1 MEWADEPY
9 EGIEFV
15 DERIARVPQRGGELP
30 GGPAQ
35 GDGSGEHGPEREERD
50 GREGPRLVPALP
62 EQSRFARRDG
72 DRDLGR
78 RCRRGGV
85 EAVVV
90 IDDGLHSSGDAVGV
104 ASGSGEK
111 SGLWTVVWPVA
122 CGVSK

>member
-1 MEWADEPY
+1 MEWVDEPY
-9 EGIEFV
+9 EGIKFV

-50 GREGPRLVPALP
+50 GCEGPRLVPALP

-85 EAVVV
+85 GAVVV
-90 IDDGLHSSGDAVGV
+90 IDDGLHSSGRGR
-104 ASGSGEK
+104 SGSGE
-111 SGLWTVVWPVA
+111 SGLWPV
-122 CGVSK
+122 GVRK